1 MYASV
6 GLRHPFLN
14 VKYDTP
20 TLSPPN
26 QLASTVPWNQGS
38 CRTLLWCPLW
48 SDSQL
53 YIVSSDVRIIITY
66 LISSLLFFNWKVETG
81 SPGWRATM
89 LNMYPSSNT
98 PVNLWPWTCRS
109 QGEWL
114 INAGMLLGKGTI
126 TNGPVSEDPLSRR
139 AGDNLQTQ
147 SYAHQTV
154 DHPQERDIGIDCGYK
169 MTELEKRIHWATD
182 RRLKL
187 FQFQRQHWENIKDG
201 VDSWLYGLSWAPT
214 PH

>member
-1 MYASV
+1 MFSNV
-6 GLRHPFLN
+6 PEIPKHIVHLSKISKSKKTKTTRRTCMPVWDCVIHFLN

-89 LNMYPSSNT
+89 LNMYWSSNT

-139 AGDNLQTQ
+139 AGDNLRTQ

-154 DHPQERDIGIDCGYK
+154 DHPQERD
-169 MTELEKRIHWATD
+169 RH
-182 RRLKL
+182 RL
-187 FQFQRQHWENIKDG
+187 
-201 VDSWLYGLSWAPT
+201 WL
-214 PH
+214 